1 MKSPIEAIF
10 FDVGGT
16 LRTTE
21 RYSEPISANIE
32 EILRLSGLSWTV
44 PEMIEKLRQRE
55 RVYYR
60 WGTLTM
66 LELTEEELWSRWLL
80 PEIPPE
86 RIKKIAIRLNQL
98 WRDAKTKK
106 TLMADATDTLKEL
119 LRRGYRLGVISNTT
133 SSTEVPALLEE
144 MGIADQIE
152 TVVLTTEH
160 GRRKPHPSVFLTATK
175 ELGITPDRAVYVGDR
190 PSRDVVGAR
199 EAGIAQVII
208 IQVDGKEPEK
218 EIIRQKPDHTIRKL
232 SELLDIF
239 PERDISN
246 GKSKPGK
253 VSPLYDCSIS
263 TMWGID
269 RHEHFNEFFVECRK
283 LGFARFELN
292 HQISPERMAEID
304 FNRFHI
310 NSLHEPCPVEISL
323 QEMDRRDWLI
333 SSPDEA
339 KRAIAVAKA
348 KQTIDQAVSLGC
360 RYIVIH
366 PGTTRVDRSK
376 EKQLRALYENGQ
388 VKSVEFI
395 SLQNDYIL
403 ERNHLVAPHLDSCI
417 KSLKEIG
424 EYAFKA
430 GIAVGL
436 ENRYHYY
443 DLPNIDEMQEL
454 LDLFDDDRWG
464 FIYDV
469 GHAHTLDRL
478 GFFKHKEWL
487 TRYGKRMIGTH
498 LHDVVG
504 LTDHQAPGSGEVDY
518 TLVASHLPISAFKV
532 LEVMPSLTPAQI
544 SHGLEC
550 LAEYGCISKY

>member
-1 MKSPIEAIF
+1 MKSHIEAIF

-21 RYSEPISANIE
+21 RYSQPIPSNIE
-32 EILRLSGLSWTV
+32 EILRLTGLRWTAA
-44 PEMIEKLRQRE
+44 ELIEKLRQRE
-55 RVYYR
+55 RAYYR

-66 LELTEEELWSRWLL
+66 LELTEAELWSRWLL
-80 PEIPPE
+80 PEIPAE
-86 RIKKIAIRLNQL
+86 RINPIATHLNQL

-106 TLMADATDTLKEL
+106 ILMADATDTLKEL
-119 LRRGYRLGVISNTT
+119 LRRGYRLGLISNTT

-152 TVVLTTEH
+152 TVVLTTNH
-160 GRRKPHPSVFLTATK
+160 GRRKPHPSVFFAAAQK
-175 ELGITPDRAVYVGDR
+175 LGITPDRAVYVGDR

-199 EAGIAQVII
+199 EAGIAKVII
-208 IQVDGKEPEK
+208 IQIDGKEPEK
-218 EIIRQKPDHTIRKL
+218 EIIRQKPDYSIRKL

-239 PERDISN
+239 PEREIS
-246 GKSKPGK
+246 KAKPKPGK
-253 VSPLYDCSIS
+253 VTTLYDCAIS

-269 RHEHFNEFFVECRK
+269 RHEHFNEFFVECRE

-304 FNRFHI
+304 FNQFHI
-310 NSLHEPCPVEISL
+310 NSLHEPCPAVISL
-323 QEMDRRDWLI
+323 QEMDRHDWLI
-333 SSPDEA
+333 SSPDEE
-339 KRAIAVAKA
+339 KRAIAVATA

-366 PGTTRVDRSK
+366 PGTTRIDRIK
-376 EKQLRALYENGQ
+376 EKHLRDIFEAGLADT
-388 VKSVEFI
+388 SDFI
-395 SLQNDYIL
+395 TLRKEHIQ
-403 ERNHLVAPHLDSCI
+403 ERNHLADCNVDASI
-417 KSLKEIG
+417 KSLKTIG
-424 EYAFKA
+424 TYALQQ

-443 DLPNIDEMQEL
+443 DIPSIDEMQVL
-454 LDLFDDDRWG
+454 LDLFDDYRWG

-469 GHAHTLDRL
+469 GHAQALDRL
-478 GFFKHKEWL
+478 GFFKHEDWL
-487 TRYGKRMIGTH
+487 TRYGKRMIGAH

-504 LTDHQAPGSGEVDY
+504 LTDHQAPGTGDVDY
-518 TLVASHLPISAFKV
+518 TMVASHLPDSAFRV
-532 LEVMPSLTPAQI
+532 LEVMPGLTPEQI
-544 SHGLEC
+544 RSGLEC